1 MKPRIIHASVGYPFA
16 VLSRWVM
23 QKLDVHVYNSSL
35 VIKNTEALI
44 DIVKKTPLQGN
55 EVLLKLDIKDFFLS
69 GDGDKL
75 VNDALT
81 DIQDPDLDLLRNA
94 LEFLTENQYVQL
106 PRSKGEKNPTRKSDP
121 TFDQWWRCIV
131 GTGMGLPHSGSLANS
146 AFAGRV
152 ERTWLSRES
161 TKAAYGIFLYARY
174 MDDIFVVLR
183 KDFKLVRQFI
193 QELSHRSGYFIMQ
206 VESCSLAHATML
218 DLELYFGQGHK
229 KTGILD
235 YRPHF
240 KDTHFQRPLSHLSAH
255 PKHVHSLWPINNLKR
270 LAKRC
275 SSRHEFL
282 YARHLFL
289 RRMIEF
295 RAANSVIEKL
305 KSFDPWFAPGEQQ
318 PQGTRGNTTSGNA
331 IWMSFPYSEVW
342 AKSGISRVIRE
353 FIESPFA
360 RHMLQEAWG
369 RPVDLDLRIAW
380 KLTSPSHVQRVGG

>member
-1 MKPRIIHASVGYPFA
+1 MKPRIIHANVGYPFA

-75 VNDALT
+75 VNDALV
-81 DIQDPDLDLLRNA
+81 DIHDPDLDLLRSA
-94 LEFLTENQYVQL
+94 LEFLTENQFVQL
-106 PRSKGEKNPTRKSDP
+106 PKMKGAKNPTRKSDP
-121 TFDQWWRCIV
+121 IFDQWWRCIV

-174 MDDIFVVLR
+174 MDDIIVVLR
-183 KDFKLVRQFI
+183 RDFKLVRQFI

-218 DLELYFGQGHK
+218 DLELYFGPGHK
-229 KTGILD
+229 KQVSWT
-235 YRPHF
+235 
-240 KDTHFQRPLSHLSAH
+240 SA
-255 PKHVHSLWPINNLKR
+255 R
-270 LAKRC
+270 
-275 SSRHEFL
+275 
-282 YARHLFL
+282 
-289 RRMIEF
+289 
-295 RAANSVIEKL
+295 
-305 KSFDPWFAPGEQQ
+305 
-318 PQGTRGNTTSGNA
+318 
-331 IWMSFPYSEVW
+331 
-342 AKSGISRVIRE
+342 ISRTPISNV
-353 FIESPFA
+353 
-360 RHMLQEAWG
+360 H
-369 RPVDLDLRIAW
+369 
-380 KLTSPSHVQRVGG
+380 